1 MFFSSE
7 FGNVLDMSLRK
18 VVDGLIEDFSNAILP
33 AGIPLAKLLPRVA
46 QISPLL
52 LEEPSRNKFT
62 QIIQNIPEVEVFFTL
77 LYTNMSTS

>member
-1 MFFSSE
+1 
-7 FGNVLDMSLRK
+7 MSLRK
-18 VVDGLIEDFSNAILP
+18 VVDGLMEDINLQFGDGNLSTGL
-33 AGIPLAKLLPRVA
+33 PLAKLLPRVA

-62 QIIQNIPEVEVFFTL
+62 HIIQNIPEVEVFFTL